1 MRETFRNLDNKSY
14 WEKRWN
20 DIEVD
25 DPMIN
30 KNEYPLKYA
39 IKTINY
45 QDKEQKILEAG
56 CGAGRILKYFYYKKY
71 NITGIDFIECAIKK
85 IINSD
90 KKINAFR
97 DDILKTRF
105 KNEEF
110 DTILAFGLY
119 HNFQKSNFIKALI
132 ETKRILKQ
140 GGILCFSFRSDN
152 LQNFILDKIKNENSN
167 PDINKKFHKLNL
179 KENEI
184 IEILKENKLKIL
196 EKKYVTNMPLL
207 FHFKIFRSND
217 QKTFNEHLGRKNGYT
232 LNFFGRLLN
241 KFLITFFKKKYCNI
255 YIFYVTKL

>member
-1 MRETFRNLDNKSY
+1 M
-14 WEKRWN
+14 
-20 DIEVD
+20 
-25 DPMIN
+25 
-30 KNEYPLKYA
+30 
-39 IKTINY
+39 
-45 QDKEQKILEAG
+45 
-56 CGAGRILKYFYYKKY
+56 
-71 NITGIDFIECAIKK
+71 
-85 IINSD
+85 
-90 KKINAFR
+90 
-97 DDILKTRF
+97 
-105 KNEEF
+105 
-110 DTILAFGLY
+110 
-119 HNFQKSNFIKALI
+119 
-132 ETKRILKQ
+132 
-140 GGILCFSFRSDN
+140 
-152 LQNFILDKIKNENSN
+152 DKIKNENSN

>member
-1 MRETFRNLDNKSY
+1 MRETYRYLDNKSY

-39 IKTINY
+39 IETINY
-45 QDKEQKILEAG
+45 QDKFQKILEAG
-56 CGAGRILKYFYYKKY
+56 CGAGRILKYFHYKKY
-71 NITGIDFIECAIKK
+71 NIIGIDFIEGAIKK

-90 KKINAFR
+90 KKINALR

-152 LQNFILDKIKNENSN
+152 IQNFILDKIKNKDSN
-167 PDINKKFHKLNL
+167 FDTNKKFHKLNL

-207 FHFKIFRSND
+207 FHFKIFRSSE
-217 QKTFNEHLGRKNGYT
+217 QKSFDEHLGRKIGYT
-232 LNFFGRLLN
+232 LNFFGKLLN
-241 KFLITFFKKKYCNI
+241 KFLITFFKKKYSNI
-255 YIFYVTKL
+255 YIFYVRKL